1 MLAICKYKSGLLLLL
16 SCLLMAYDTSLFAG
30 SRPNN
35 KEGVS
40 GSCAEAAFVGQRIDA
55 KALTGVL
62 QWQHSAE
69 GGSWQDPKVT
79 TPLQSN
85 AQAVVLH
92 FWAHWCAPCVRDFG
106 IYAALQERIPRRLG
120 KLYGL
125 QARQSRV
132 QFLYLAEDTPTTAM
146 REFLTRNAGLQ
157 LGSGNYQD
165 SGEQLMKNLQRRLGC
180 TISLPLTLLLDRD
193 SKVQAAFAGSV
204 ESRRDEL
211 LDSIIRLAAPPDL
224 NKGGAARDVAKA
236 AAGSSL

>member
-1 MLAICKYKSGLLLLL
+1 MLAIGKYKTALL
-16 SCLLMAYDTSLFAG
+16 SAYLLMTNGSALFAG
-30 SRPNN
+30 SRQNS
-35 KEGVS
+35 KDGAAK
-40 GSCAEAAFVGQRIDA
+40 SCVEAAFVGQRIDA
-55 KALTGVL
+55 KALNGVL
-62 QWQHSAE
+62 EWQHSTD

-92 FWAHWCAPCVRDFG
+92 FWAHWCAPCVRDFE
-106 IYAALQERIPRRLG
+106 IYAALQERIPRKLG
-120 KLYGL
+120 KVYGL

-146 REFLTRNAGLQ
+146 RAFLTRNASLQ

-165 SGEQLMKNLQRRLGC
+165 SGEQLMKSLQRRLGC

-193 SKVQAAFAGSV
+193 SKVQAAFSGSV

-211 LDSIIRLAAPPDL
+211 LDSIIRLAAPPELD
-224 NKGGAARDVAKA
+224 KGGASSDVAKA